1 MELPIGLILFLTML
15 LHSRVKKLPLPYSV
29 KNEIK
34 LEPQQGG
41 QPQQK
46 PQAPK
51 APKK

>member
-1 MELPIGLILFLTML
+1 MELPIGLILFPTML
-15 LHSRVKKLPLPYSV
+15 LHNKVKKLPLPYSV
-29 KNEIK
+29 FNKNK